1 GSVDWNADSLIS
13 SKVDRMANHGRPGSI
28 RKSKKGPST
37 GTGGHGRKA
46 LEGKGPTPKAEERTY
61 HKAYK
66 NKQLAER
73 SAAKRGPARP
83 GTGARSRPQLGRGSA
98 ARRHPCQGPARCHP
112 HRNGRPRQG
121 VPQACS

>member
-1 GSVDWNADSLIS
+1 
-13 SKVDRMANHGRPGSI
+13 MANNGRRSV
-28 RKSKKGPST
+28 KNKKGPST

-46 LEGKGPTPKAEERTY
+46 LEGKGPTPKAEDRTY

-83 GTGARSRPQLGRGSA
+83 GGSRRPLRPQGPRHRGT
-98 ARRHPCQGPARCHP
+98 G
-112 HRNGRPRQG
+112 HRP
-121 VPQACS
+121 

>member
-1 GSVDWNADSLIS
+1 
-13 SKVDRMANHGRPGSI
+13 MANNGRRSV
-28 RKSKKGPST
+28 KQKKGPPTT

-73 SAAKRGPARP
+73 SAAKRGTAPVPVAQAPAP
-83 GTGARSRPQLGRGSA
+83 V
-98 ARRHPCQGPARCHP
+98 
-112 HRNGRPRQG
+112 PRA
-121 VPQACS
+121 VPLKNW